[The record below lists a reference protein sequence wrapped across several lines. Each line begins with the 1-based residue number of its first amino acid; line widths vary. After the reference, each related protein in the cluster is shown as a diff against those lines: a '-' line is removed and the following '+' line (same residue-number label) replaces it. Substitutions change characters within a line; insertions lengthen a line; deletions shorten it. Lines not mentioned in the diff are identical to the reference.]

1 MHEPELLGVL
11 EALAFSAARHR
22 HQKRKGR
29 LASPYINHPIEV
41 ALIIVRDGG
50 VATAPVLTAALLH
63 DTIEDTDTTAAELA
77 QRFGEEVA
85 SIVLE
90 VSDDPSLPK
99 AEQRRRQEAGAADL
113 SYGARIIR
121 IADKTANVRDLV
133 DDPPSTWGVRLRRE
147 YLEWTRRVVDRCR
160 GTNEGLERAYDDAYE
175 LARRTHDTLALDVL
189 RSGRPDE
196 STP

>member
-1 MHEPELLGVL
+1 MHEPELLGML
-11 EALAFSAARHR
+11 DALAYSAARHR
-22 HQKRKGR
+22 HQRRKGR

-41 ALIIVRDGG
+41 ALIIAREGG
-50 VATAPVLTAALLH
+50 VTTAPVLTAALLH

-77 QRFGEEVA
+77 ERFGAEVA

-90 VSDDPSLPK
+90 VSDEPALPK

-113 SYGARIIR
+113 SHGARIIR
-121 IADKTANVRDLV
+121 IADKVANVRDLV

-147 YLEWTRRVVDRCR
+147 YLEWTKRVVDRCR
-160 GTNEGLERAYDDAYE
+160 GTSEGLERAYDDAYE
-175 LARRTHDTLALDVL
+175 RARRTHDTLALDVL
-189 RSGRPDE
+189 RSGHPDE

>member
-22 HQKRKGR
+22 HQKRKGK
-29 LASPYINHPIEV
+29 LASPYINHPIDV
-41 ALIIVRDGG
+41 ALIIVREGG

-63 DTIEDTDTTAAELA
+63 DTIEDTDTTHDELTE
-77 QRFGEEVA
+77 RFGHEVA
-85 SIVLE
+85 NIVLE
-90 VSDDPSLPK
+90 VSDDPKLPK
-99 AEQRRRQEAGAADL
+99 AEQRRRQELGAASL
-113 SYGARIIR
+113 SYGAKLVR
-121 IADKTANVRDLV
+121 IADKISNVRDLV
-133 DDPPSTWGVRLRRE
+133 DDPPSTWSVRLRRD

-160 GTNEGLERAYDDAYE
+160 GTNEGLERAYDEAFGH
-175 LARRTHDTLALDVL
+175 ARRAHDSLALDVL